1 MQKLEVYWRFSMSQR
16 SGSWEYVKRNVLG
29 LQGCGDGAGHPSEVF
44 TLCSE
49 STTDLRDANT
59 ELWAFALEVG
69 TFWPTASL
77 FSPLITHLLIKW
89 EPAWLGLSSSVKW
102 YIYCI
107 LQLQA
112 EILRSHRLAK
122 VTQAYF
128 FIYLWINHAYHERF
142 TPNCLFG
149 ARKNPFMIY
158 TFFPCKC
165 NWKSIDFCDIY
176 NFPNDCISLGIWF
189 LGVIYLLQKEQKT
202 SKLYFR
208 FS

>member
-1 MQKLEVYWRFSMSQR
+1 MWRWGGASIRSVYSLLRVNNRLKRRKYGALSFRSR
-16 SGSWEYVKRNVLG
+16 SGHLLAYCK
-29 LQGCGDGAGHPSEVF
+29 
-44 TLCSE
+44 
-49 STTDLRDANT
+49 
-59 ELWAFALEVG
+59 
-69 TFWPTASL
+69 SL
-77 FSPLITHLLIKW
+77 FPTYNSPSHKVRACMAGFVLFSKVIHLLHTAVAGRNIK
-89 EPAWLGLSSSVKW
+89 EP
-102 YIYCI
+102 Y
-107 LQLQA
+107 
-112 EILRSHRLAK
+112 LAK

-128 FIYLWINHAYHERF
+128 FIYLWINHAYHQRF

-165 NWKSIDFCDIY
+165 NWKSVDFCDIY

>member
-1 MQKLEVYWRFSMSQR
+1 M
-16 SGSWEYVKRNVLG
+16 
-29 LQGCGDGAGHPSEVF
+29 
-44 TLCSE
+44 
-49 STTDLRDANT
+49 
-59 ELWAFALEVG
+59 G
-69 TFWPTASL
+69 TFW
-77 FSPLITHLLIKW
+77 PLITHLLIKW

-208 FS
+208 FSQFSFQKDYGWTTWNIKHAAKLSSNKISIPRSSDWDKVVLLTEQRSKRNLDKYTAPHKSKSSGNGWKP